1 MNAKRRQLP
10 LLRGARGGFTRGFTL
25 IELLVV
31 IAIIAIL
38 ASLLL
43 PALTRA
49 KQKALAIVCLNNHKQ
64 ITLAWYMYAED
75 NNDWLVPN
83 NPPNFGGPDGKRF
96 PTWAWGD
103 MRYGNADGTNI
114 DYVIGQREGSLGP
127 YLKNYR
133 VFKCSSDKSLTTL
146 SDDNSY
152 PRVRSYSMNGGMG
165 STAHSPEGLAAIVLK
180 RGDIAS
186 GPRPELCVFLDI
198 HEDHIDNCQ
207 YTISWG
213 GMGYESF
220 FNLPASR
227 HGRSGVLSF
236 TDGRA
241 EIHRWKD
248 SRTFQPVN
256 GTQRAA
262 LNVPSSADWRYIYQL
277 TTKDLGPDPAHNW

>member
-1 MNAKRRQLP
+1 MNAKRSQLP

-49 KQKALAIVCLNNHKQ
+49 KQKALAIVCLNN
-64 ITLAWYMYAED
+64 
-75 NNDWLVPN
+75 
-83 NPPNFGGPDGKRF
+83 PPYFGGPDGKRF

-186 GPRPELCVFLDI
+186 GPRPELC
-198 HEDHIDNCQ
+198 
-207 YTISWG
+207 
-213 GMGYESF
+213 
-220 FNLPASR
+220 
-227 HGRSGVLSF
+227 
-236 TDGRA
+236 
-241 EIHRWKD
+241 
-248 SRTFQPVN
+248 
-256 GTQRAA
+256 
-262 LNVPSSADWRYIYQL
+262 
-277 TTKDLGPDPAHNW
+277 